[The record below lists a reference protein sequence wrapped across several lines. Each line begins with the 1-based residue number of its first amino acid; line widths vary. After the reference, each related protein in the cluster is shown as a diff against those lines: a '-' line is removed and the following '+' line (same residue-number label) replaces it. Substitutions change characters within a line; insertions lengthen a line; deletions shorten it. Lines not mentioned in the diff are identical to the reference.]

1 VGADRPRRTWR
12 IVTLGCKLNQFDSA
26 AVAGRL
32 GGAVSRAAEDK
43 PADLVLLNSCTVTHR
58 ADREARRLLRSLR
71 RDNPRATVVV
81 MGCAAKRDAQMFR
94 DMPEVDVVLGPT
106 AEVEAFLSEW
116 DGAAGEACTATPWF
130 AERTR
135 AFLKVQEGCDLRC
148 SYCIV
153 PSVRGP
159 SKSVP
164 AEEAL
169 AGLRGLLA
177 AGYKEVVLTGI
188 NTGDWGRDLPGRRR
202 LPDLLDLLLEAPG
215 DFRLRLNSVEPRRV
229 TERLLE
235 QMVSSEGR
243 LCRHLQVPLQS
254 GSDAVLRAMKRNYSA
269 AFYRKV
275 LETAA
280 EAVPGIALG
289 ADVLVGFPGETRE
302 DFAGTLR
309 VIEESPLA
317 FVHAFGYS
325 PRPGTPAAQLGE
337 VPAAEVKARVHEVV
351 ELGHEKARRFAE
363 SQRGLPLRALTLSD
377 GEVLTDNFLTARLE
391 GDPAPQNTF
400 VGVTVEVDPDGSLTA
415 KRAET

>member
-32 GGAVSRAAEDK
+32 GGAASRAAEGEA
-43 PADLVLLNSCTVTHR
+43 ADLVLLNSCTVTHR
-58 ADREARRLLRSLR
+58 ADREARRLLRALR

-94 DMPEVDVVLGPT
+94 DMPEVDAVLGPA

-116 DGAAGEACTATPWF
+116 DGAAGEACAATPWF

-169 AGLRGLLA
+169 TGLHGLLA
-177 AGYKEVVLTGI
+177 AGYKEIVLTGI

-202 LPDLLDLLLEAPG
+202 LPDLLAALLEVPG

-229 TERLLE
+229 TERLLR
-235 QMVSSEGR
+235 QMASSEGR

-254 GSDAVLRAMKRNYSA
+254 GSDAVLRAMKRNYRA
-269 AFYRKV
+269 PFYRKV
-275 LETAA
+275 LESAA
-280 EAVPGIALG
+280 ETVPGIGLG

-302 DFAGTLR
+302 NFAETLR

-325 PRPGTPAAQLGE
+325 PRPGTLAAQLGE
-337 VPAAEVKARVHEVV
+337 LPAAEVKARVHEVV

-363 SQRGLPLRALTLSD
+363 SQAGVRLRALALSD

-391 GDPAPQNTF
+391 GDPVPQNTF
-400 VGVTVEVDPDGSLTA
+400 VEVTVTANPDGSLTA
-415 KRAET
+415 RRT